1 MATMIGSATVGA
13 STWGRLRCAFGNGTR
28 SCTVN
33 THNVTYAN
41 GFKSAAP
48 GSGLI
53 RISPS
58 GQGPAGYQP
67 IFIRGVAS
75 FSPYQ
80 EALFLDPDFSRSATV
95 EVEDQLTGETITFDT
110 GSDTID
116 GPAVVPNIFRF
127 IYQLLPVGVTHGN
140 IVSIGKLTAF

>member
-1 MATMIGSATVGA
+1 
-13 STWGRLRCAFGNGTR
+13 
-28 SCTVN
+28 VN

>member
-1 MATMIGSATVGA
+1 MATMIGGTTVGA
-13 STWGRLRCAFGNGTR
+13 STWGRFRCAFGNGTR

-33 THNVTYAN
+33 THNVTYVN
-41 GFKSAAP
+41 GFKSAAA

-53 RISPS
+53 RIKPYS
-58 GQGPAGYQP
+58 QGPVGYQP
-67 IFIRGVAS
+67 LFIRGVAS

-95 EVEDQLTGETITFDT
+95 EVENELTGETVTFDT
-110 GSDTID
+110 GSATID
-116 GPAVVPNIFRF
+116 GPTVVPNIFRF
-127 IYQLLPVGVTHGN
+127 ISQLLPVGVSHGN